1 MCKMKVFKNFWKLY
15 LKYYFLKRNVGV
27 PGADQGDPPC
37 HHTTLPR
44 GRGVGRAVAWCGP
57 HLALH
62 SPIFLSFLSLSR
74 PNTPPFFKLLFLLLL
89 LGFFDLLAQPIFVD
103 EIWTI
108 CSPVCDSSMYP
119 SWILFSRVYLEYF
132 SAVGDLLSEYACLFY
147 VDIISFDACLV
158 L

>member
-1 MCKMKVFKNFWKLY
+1 M
-15 LKYYFLKRNVGV
+15 

-37 HHTTLPR
+37 HHTTPPR

-62 SPIFLSFLSLSR
+62 SLIHLPPHSLSR
-74 PNTPPFFKLLFLLLL
+74 KNTPPLFKPEFLLFLLAI
-89 LGFFDLLAQPIFVD
+89 FDLLAQPIFAAD
-103 EIWTI
+103 IWI
-108 CSPVCDSSMYP
+108 NCSPVCDSSMYP
-119 SWILFSRVYLEYF
+119 SRILFSKVYLEYF
-132 SAVGDLLSEYACLFY
+132 AAIGDLLSEYACLFY